1 MRRAGARGA
10 AWAIAGLVVALAAS
24 LPANAQTAEDRRF
37 CSDAAAN
44 VIFYLDLTTP
54 YDAADEAS
62 LVSGIG
68 RIFDSLENG
77 GRIVI
82 RTMENTFS
90 NSRRLLDMCV
100 PYCKSSGLLNDIFFS
115 DCTSGIVMS
124 EKKKLK
130 EAIKQAISPLLRQAV
145 ELPNSEII
153 RTIAQSA
160 REEYRGGRANVFYV
174 FSDMIENSA
183 YLGGKAFFATA
194 TPDLMV
200 KLKKDGLVPQ
210 LTGAAFHVFGFG
222 RGGNAAARAALPQD
236 KLAKLNGF
244 WLSYF
249 QATGARLSL
258 EQNLS
263 LAN

>member
-1 MRRAGARGA
+1 
-10 AWAIAGLVVALAAS
+10 
-24 LPANAQTAEDRRF
+24 
-37 CSDAAAN
+37 
-44 VIFYLDLTTP
+44 
-54 YDAADEAS
+54 
-62 LVSGIG
+62 
-68 RIFDSLENG
+68 
-77 GRIVI
+77 
-82 RTMENTFS
+82 MENTFS

-100 PYCKSSGLLNDIFFS
+100 PYCKSGGFLSDLFS

-194 TPDLMV
+194 TPDLML

-222 RGGNAAARAALPQD
+222 RGGSAATRAALPQD
-236 KLAKLNGF
+236 KHAKLNRF
-244 WLSYF
+244 SHSYF
-249 QATGARLSL
+249 QATGAQHSL
-258 EQNLS
+258 EQNLR